1 MADSSSF
8 WDNLHNA
15 FENSEG
21 FTVNL
26 WLTSGHIIKDV
37 AMSPIINERRIEG
50 ERITSTGDRILI
62 SIRSVEVAAYE
73 IEES

>member
-15 FENSEG
+15 FETSEG
-21 FTVNL
+21 FTVNF
-26 WLTSGHIIKDV
+26 WLTSGHVIKDV
-37 AMSPIINERRIEG
+37 AVSPIKNGRVIDG
-50 ERITSTGDRILI
+50 ERITSTGDRVLI
-62 SIRSVEVAAYE
+62 SVRSSDVAAYE